1 MHKVAEYGIAA
12 HWKYKQGNNVDSSKI
27 DDNKLAW
34 IRNVMQ
40 LQEEASNSQEYL
52 DMLKVDLYSDQ
63 VFVFTPKGDVF
74 NLPNGSTGV
83 DFAYAIHSKVGEKCS
98 GIKVNSRIMPV
109 STKLNN
115 GDVVEVITTNSKGPS
130 RDWLKFVITPG
141 AKSKIRSF
149 FKKEMRE
156 ENEKRGREILE
167 KEAKHRGYI
176 LNDLLATESWSKFI
190 RQKYGLNTSEEV
202 LAMVG
207 YGELT
212 SLQVINKLVELYKA
226 ENIRESQTIDSLTKK
241 PTARKQQGGVII
253 KGEHGLKYRFSQCCS
268 PLPGDE
274 ILGYISR
281 NGGVVIHRV
290 DCPNCKGFE
299 EERII
304 EAEWPATEGEKFIA
318 HLVISAFDRTGLVI
332 EVATLITN
340 MKVAMT
346 SISAK
351 SEKNNMAT
359 IKVSVEVT
367 NTNMLEILMNKI
379 TQSIK
384 GIREIKRASKS
395 IKSKE

>member
-1 MHKVAEYGIAA
+1 
-12 HWKYKQGNNVDSSKI
+12 
-27 DDNKLAW
+27 
-34 IRNVMQ
+34 
-40 LQEEASNSQEYL
+40 
-52 DMLKVDLYSDQ
+52 
-63 VFVFTPKGDVF
+63 
-74 NLPNGSTGV
+74 
-83 DFAYAIHSKVGEKCS
+83 
-98 GIKVNSRIMPV
+98 
-109 STKLNN
+109 
-115 GDVVEVITTNSKGPS
+115 
-130 RDWLKFVITPG
+130 
-141 AKSKIRSF
+141 IRSF

-156 ENEKRGREILE
+156 ENEKRGREIIE
-167 KEAKHRGYI
+167 KEAKHRGYA
-176 LNDLLATESWSKFI
+176 LNDLLATESWNKFI
-190 RQKYGLNTSEEV
+190 HQKYGLNTSEEV

-226 ENIRESQTIDSLTKK
+226 EHIHDAQAIDTLTKK
-241 PTARKQQGGVII
+241 PSVRKQQGGVII

-268 PLPGDE
+268 PLPGDD

-281 NGGVVIHRV
+281 NGGVVIHRT
-290 DCPNCKGFE
+290 DCPNCKSFE
-299 EERII
+299 PERII
-304 EAEWPATEGEKFIA
+304 ETEWSISEDEKFIA

-384 GIREIKRASKS
+384 GIREIKRASKNV
-395 IKSKE
+395 KSKE

>member
-1 MHKVAEYGIAA
+1 M
-12 HWKYKQGNNVDSSKI
+12 
-27 DDNKLAW
+27 
-34 IRNVMQ
+34 
-40 LQEEASNSQEYL
+40 
-52 DMLKVDLYSDQ
+52 
-63 VFVFTPKGDVF
+63 
-74 NLPNGSTGV
+74 
-83 DFAYAIHSKVGEKCS
+83 
-98 GIKVNSRIMPV
+98 
-109 STKLNN
+109 
-115 GDVVEVITTNSKGPS
+115 
-130 RDWLKFVITPG
+130 
-141 AKSKIRSF
+141 
-149 FKKEMRE
+149 
-156 ENEKRGREILE
+156 
-167 KEAKHRGYI
+167 
-176 LNDLLATESWSKFI
+176 
-190 RQKYGLNTSEEV
+190 
-202 LAMVG
+202 
-207 YGELT
+207 
-212 SLQVINKLVELYKA
+212 
-226 ENIRESQTIDSLTKK
+226 
-241 PTARKQQGGVII
+241 
-253 KGEHGLKYRFSQCCS
+253 
-268 PLPGDE
+268 
-274 ILGYISR
+274 
-281 NGGVVIHRV
+281 VIHRV